1 MILPTIRHLVLHH
14 SATKGS
20 QDFSTFIKAI
30 DQNHKDRLH
39 PQQNGLGNHIAYHY
53 VISNKGEVKA
63 TRPENEVGYHAG
75 KWTTNIS
82 SLGICLQ
89 GDFTKESIPVEQLEA
104 AKSLVFE
111 LREHY
116 KLPPESVIAHNKVKA
131 TACPGL
137 TDDEIEYIANGKP
150 AWMEILEQYA
160 DQHITDMPKLLS
172 GDPHSF
178 IALVKRTDNS
188 KRVDAL
194 EKENKRLENKIK
206 RLENLIKKHHA

>member
-1 MILPTIRHLVLHH
+1 MKLLTIRNIVIHH

-20 QDFSTFIKAI
+20 QKFSTFLKAI

-39 PQQNGLGNHIAYHY
+39 PRPNGLGSHIAYHY
-53 VISNKGEVKA
+53 VISSNGEVKA

-104 AKSLVFE
+104 AKSLVYE
-111 LREHY
+111 LREEY
-116 KLPPESVIAHNKVKA
+116 GLSPDKVLPHSKIKA

-137 TDDEIEYIANGKP
+137 TDDELAYIANGKP
-150 AWMEILEQYA
+150 AWKEKLEQFA
-160 DQHITDMPKLLS
+160 DQYITDMPTLLS
-172 GDPHSF
+172 GDVHSM
-178 IALVKRTDNS
+178 IALIQRAIQD
-188 KRVDAL
+188 
-194 EKENKRLENKIK
+194 
-206 RLENLIKKHHA
+206 KHKDDE